1 MSIDKI
7 DIPGLLGR
15 MPLFSALSPEDLAH
29 MASATREKRLQ
40 KGDRLFQRGDQP
52 KGFFLVVWGQVKLA
66 FTSAQ
71 GNEKVVEILGPLQ
84 SFGEA
89 VMFLDQPYPVL
100 GEALADTL
108 VLHIGAAAVF
118 GQIEQ
123 DPRFAR
129 KLLAGMSIRLHSMVR
144 DVESYALR
152 SSTQRVIGYLLQL
165 AESVPCVAQGERA
178 VELPTSKQVI
188 ASRLSLTPET
198 LSRIFHEL
206 SDAGLISVQG
216 KHIVIH
222 DAASSPNTTE
232 RPTYLD
238 GPDEYRPW
246 CPEGDSPDG

>member
-1 MSIDKI
+1 MSTEKI
-7 DIPGLLGR
+7 DIPGLLSR
-15 MPLFSALSPEDLAH
+15 MPLFGALSPEDLAH
-29 MASATREKRLQ
+29 MAAATREKRLQ
-40 KGDRLFQRGDQP
+40 KGERLFQRGDLP

-100 GEALADTL
+100 GEALSDTL
-108 VLHIGAAAVF
+108 LLHIGSAAVF

-129 KLLAGMSIRLHSMVR
+129 KLLAGMSIRLHTMVR

-165 AESVPCVAQGERA
+165 AETAPCSPAQGKTEI
-178 VELPTSKQVI
+178 ELPTSKQVI

-206 SDAGLISVQG
+206 SDVGLISVHG

-222 DAASSPNTTE
+222 IRHAAAA
-232 RPTYLD
+232 
-238 GPDEYRPW
+238 
-246 CPEGDSPDG
+246 

>member
-1 MSIDKI
+1 MSSEKI
-7 DIPGLLGR
+7 DIPGLLSR
-15 MPLFSALSPEDLAH
+15 MPLFSALAPDDLAH
-29 MASATREKRLQ
+29 LAAATRERRLQ
-40 KGDRLFQRGDQP
+40 KGERLFQRGEQP
-52 KGFFLVVWGQVKLA
+52 RGFFLIVWGQVKLA

-108 VLHIGAAAVF
+108 VLHIASQAVF

-129 KLLAGMSIRLHSMVR
+129 KLLAGMSIRLHTMVR

-165 AESVPCVAQGERA
+165 AESTPCAEGGRHE

-206 SDAGLISVQG
+206 SDSGLISVQG

-222 DAASSPNTTE
+222 DAARLAE
-232 RPTYLD
+232 HD
-238 GPDEYRPW
+238 
-246 CPEGDSPDG
+246 